1 MKIMYVNYGFRI
13 EYESDLR
20 TNEHY
25 LGSCE
30 SKARKNKKKTKQ
42 NKTKQNKTKATTTT
56 TTTTTTKKTGFEPVT
71 EVTRNCVHHLS

>member
-1 MKIMYVNYGFRI
+1 MKIMYVNCGFRN

-30 SKARKNKKKTKQ
+30 SKKNKTRQ
-42 NKTKQNKTKATTTT
+42 NKSNNNNNNNNNNNKKD
-56 TTTTTTKKTGFEPVT
+56 GI
-71 EVTRNCVHHLS
+71 

>member
-30 SKARKNKKKTKQ
+30 SKARKKK
-42 NKTKQNKTKATTTT
+42 NKTKQKQQQQQQQQQQKRRDLN
-56 TTTTTTKKTGFEPVT
+56 
-71 EVTRNCVHHLS
+71 L

>member
-1 MKIMYVNYGFRI
+1 MKIMYVNCGFRN

-30 SKARKNKKKTKQ
+30 SKKNKITQ
-42 NKTKQNKTKATTTT
+42 NKSSNNNKKDGIWTCNWSHA
-56 TTTTTTKKTGFEPVT
+56 
-71 EVTRNCVHHLS
+71 

>member
-30 SKARKNKKKTKQ
+30 SKARKKKKQ
-42 NKTKQNKTKATTTT
+42 NKTKQNKSNNNNNNNNNN
-56 TTTTTTKKTGFEPVT
+56 KKDGIWTC
-71 EVTRNCVHHLS
+71 NWSHA

>member
-30 SKARKNKKKTKQ
+30 SKARKKKTKQ
-42 NKTKQNKTKATTTT
+42 NKTKQKQQQQQQQQQQKRRDLN
-56 TTTTTTKKTGFEPVT
+56 
-71 EVTRNCVHHLS
+71 L

>member
-1 MKIMYVNYGFRI
+1 MKIMYVNCGFRN

-30 SKARKNKKKTKQ
+30 SKKNKTRQ
-42 NKTKQNKTKATTTT
+42 NKSNNNNNNNNNKKDGIWTCNWSHA
-56 TTTTTTKKTGFEPVT
+56 
-71 EVTRNCVHHLS
+71 

>member
-30 SKARKNKKKTKQ
+30 SKARKKKTKQ
-42 NKTKQNKTKATTTT
+42 NKSNNNNNNNNKKD
-56 TTTTTTKKTGFEPVT
+56 GI
-71 EVTRNCVHHLS
+71 

>member
-30 SKARKNKKKTKQ
+30 SKARKKKTKQ
-42 NKTKQNKTKATTTT
+42 NKTKQKQQQQQQQQQKRRDLN
-56 TTTTTTKKTGFEPVT
+56 
-71 EVTRNCVHHLS
+71 L

>member
-30 SKARKNKKKTKQ
+30 SKARKKKTKQ
-42 NKTKQNKTKATTTT
+42 NKTKAIT

>member
-1 MKIMYVNYGFRI
+1 MKIMYVNCGFRN

-30 SKARKNKKKTKQ
+30 SKKNKTRQ
-42 NKTKQNKTKATTTT
+42 NKSNNNNNNNKKDGIWTCNWSHA
-56 TTTTTTKKTGFEPVT
+56 
-71 EVTRNCVHHLS
+71 

>member
-30 SKARKNKKKTKQ
+30 SKARKKK
-42 NKTKQNKTKATTTT
+42 NKTKQKQQQQQQQQQKRRDLN
-56 TTTTTTKKTGFEPVT
+56 
-71 EVTRNCVHHLS
+71 L

>member
-1 MKIMYVNYGFRI
+1 MKIMYVNCGFRN

-30 SKARKNKKKTKQ
+30 SKK
-42 NKTKQNKTKATTTT
+42 NKTKQNKSKNNNNN
-56 TTTTTTKKTGFEPVT
+56 KKDGIWTC
-71 EVTRNCVHHLS
+71 NWSHA

>member
-30 SKARKNKKKTKQ
+30 SKARKKKQ
-42 NKTKQNKTKATTTT
+42 NKTKQKQQQQQQQQQKRRDLN
-56 TTTTTTKKTGFEPVT
+56 
-71 EVTRNCVHHLS
+71 L

>member
-1 MKIMYVNYGFRI
+1 MKIMYVNCGFRN

-30 SKARKNKKKTKQ
+30 IKKTKQ
-42 NKTKQNKTKATTTT
+42 NKTKAKQRQQQQKRRDLN
-56 TTTTTTKKTGFEPVT
+56 
-71 EVTRNCVHHLS
+71 L

>member
-30 SKARKNKKKTKQ
+30 SKARKKKTKQ
-42 NKTKQNKTKATTTT
+42 NKSNNNNNNNKKDGIWTCNWSHA
-56 TTTTTTKKTGFEPVT
+56 
-71 EVTRNCVHHLS
+71 

>member
-1 MKIMYVNYGFRI
+1 MKIMYVNCGFRN

-30 SKARKNKKKTKQ
+30 SKKNKTRQ
-42 NKTKQNKTKATTTT
+42 NKSNNNNNNNNKKDGIWTCNWSHA
-56 TTTTTTKKTGFEPVT
+56 
-71 EVTRNCVHHLS
+71 

>member
-30 SKARKNKKKTKQ
+30 SKARKKK
-42 NKTKQNKTKATTTT
+42 NKTKQKQQQQQQQKGRDLN
-56 TTTTTTKKTGFEPVT
+56 
-71 EVTRNCVHHLS
+71 L

>member
-30 SKARKNKKKTKQ
+30 SKARKKKKQ
-42 NKTKQNKTKATTTT
+42 NKTKQKQQQQQQQQQKRRDLN
-56 TTTTTTKKTGFEPVT
+56 
-71 EVTRNCVHHLS
+71 L

>member
-30 SKARKNKKKTKQ
+30 SKARKKKKTKQ
-42 NKTKQNKTKATTTT
+42 NKTKQKQQQQQQQQQKRRDLN
-56 TTTTTTKKTGFEPVT
+56 
-71 EVTRNCVHHLS
+71 L

>member
-30 SKARKNKKKTKQ
+30 SKARKKKKKQ
-42 NKTKQNKTKATTTT
+42 NKTKQKQQQQQQQQKRRDLN
-56 TTTTTTKKTGFEPVT
+56 
-71 EVTRNCVHHLS
+71 L

>member
-30 SKARKNKKKTKQ
+30 SKARKKK
-42 NKTKQNKTKATTTT
+42 NKTKQNKTKATTT

>member
-1 MKIMYVNYGFRI
+1 MKIMYMNCGFRN

-30 SKARKNKKKTKQ
+30 IKK
-42 NKTKQNKTKATTTT
+42 NKTKQKQNNNNNNNKKDGIWTCNWSHA
-56 TTTTTTKKTGFEPVT
+56 
-71 EVTRNCVHHLS
+71 

>member
-1 MKIMYVNYGFRI
+1 MKIMYVNCGFRN

-30 SKARKNKKKTKQ
+30 SKK
-42 NKTKQNKTKATTTT
+42 NKTKQNKTKAK
-56 TTTTTTKKTGFEPVT
+56 TTTTTKKTGFEPVT
-71 EVTRNCVHHLS
+71 EVTRNCVHRLS

>member
-1 MKIMYVNYGFRI
+1 MKIMYVNCGFRN

-20 TNEHY
+20 TNAHY

-30 SKARKNKKKTKQ
+30 SKARKK
-42 NKTKQNKTKATTTT
+42 NKTKA

>member
-1 MKIMYVNYGFRI
+1 MKIMYVNCGFRN

-30 SKARKNKKKTKQ
+30 SKARKKTKQ
-42 NKTKQNKTKATTTT
+42 NKTKQKQQQQQQQKRRDLN
-56 TTTTTTKKTGFEPVT
+56 
-71 EVTRNCVHHLS
+71 L

>member
-30 SKARKNKKKTKQ
+30 SKARKKKKKK
-42 NKTKQNKTKATTTT
+42 NKTKQKQQQQQQQQQQKRRDLN
-56 TTTTTTKKTGFEPVT
+56 
-71 EVTRNCVHHLS
+71 L

>member
-1 MKIMYVNYGFRI
+1 MKIMYVNCGFRN

-30 SKARKNKKKTKQ
+30 SKARK
-42 NKTKQNKTKATTTT
+42 KTKQNKTKATT

>member
-30 SKARKNKKKTKQ
+30 SKARKKQ
-42 NKTKQNKTKATTTT
+42 NKTKQNKSNNNNN
-56 TTTTTTKKTGFEPVT
+56 KKDGIWTC
-71 EVTRNCVHHLS
+71 NWSHA

>member
-1 MKIMYVNYGFRI
+1 MKIMYVNCGFRN

-30 SKARKNKKKTKQ
+30 SKKNKTRQ
-42 NKTKQNKTKATTTT
+42 NKSNNNNNKKDGIWTCNWSHA
-56 TTTTTTKKTGFEPVT
+56 
-71 EVTRNCVHHLS
+71 

>member
-1 MKIMYVNYGFRI
+1 MKIMYVNCGFRN
-13 EYESDLR
+13 EYKSDLR

-30 SKARKNKKKTKQ
+30 IKK
-42 NKTKQNKTKATTTT
+42 NKTKQNKSKT

-71 EVTRNCVHHLS
+71 EVTRNCVHRLS